1 MMPAV
6 SIQFTFQLIRSVQ
19 SAIVRIMKS
28 RKKMKHVV
36 LVQET
41 ISQIKSRFMPKISD
55 IKKSIDQLIEKEY
68 LERLEGEE
76 LGYLA

>member
-1 MMPAV
+1 
-6 SIQFTFQLIRSVQ
+6 
-19 SAIVRIMKS
+19 MKS
-28 RKKMKHVV
+28 RKKMKHVN

-41 ISQIKSRFMPKISD
+41 IAQLSTRFSPKVAD

-68 LERLEGEE
+68 LERVEDDS

>member
-1 MMPAV
+1 
-6 SIQFTFQLIRSVQ
+6 
-19 SAIVRIMKS
+19 MKS

-41 ISQIKSRFMPKISD
+41 IQQIKSRFTPKIQD
-55 IKKSIDQLIEKEY
+55 IKRSIDQLIEKEY
-68 LERLEGEE
+68 LERLDNEE

>member
-1 MMPAV
+1 MIINTDV
-6 SIQFTFQLIRSVQ
+6 RSQ

-28 RKKMKHVV
+28 RKKMKHVQ

-41 ISQIKSRFMPKISD
+41 INQIKSRFTPKVPD

-68 LERLEGEE
+68 LERIEADEYS
-76 LGYLA
+76 YLA

>member
-1 MMPAV
+1 
-6 SIQFTFQLIRSVQ
+6 
-19 SAIVRIMKS
+19 MKS
-28 RKKMKHVV
+28 RKKMKHVS

-41 ISQIKSRFMPKISD
+41 ISQIKSRFTPKVGD

-68 LERLEGEE
+68 LERLGDDDGDW

>member
-1 MMPAV
+1 
-6 SIQFTFQLIRSVQ
+6 
-19 SAIVRIMKS
+19 MKS
-28 RKKMKHVV
+28 RKKMKHVS

-41 ISQIKSRFMPKISD
+41 ISQIKSRFTPKIGD

-68 LERLEGEE
+68 LERLGDDDGDW

>member
-1 MMPAV
+1 
-6 SIQFTFQLIRSVQ
+6 
-19 SAIVRIMKS
+19 MKS
-28 RKKMKHVV
+28 RKKMKHVQ

-41 ISQIKSRFMPKISD
+41 ISQIRSRFSPKVAD

-68 LERLEGEE
+68 LERLDSDE

>member
-1 MMPAV
+1 
-6 SIQFTFQLIRSVQ
+6 
-19 SAIVRIMKS
+19 MKS

-41 ISQIKSRFMPKISD
+41 ISQIKSRFTPKVQD

-68 LERLEGEE
+68 LERLEDNDE

>member
-1 MMPAV
+1 MP
-6 SIQFTFQLIRSVQ
+6 SLTKQ

-28 RKKMKHVV
+28 RKKMKHVQ

-41 ISQIKSRFMPKISD
+41 ISQIKSRFTPKIAD
-55 IKKSIDQLIEKEY
+55 IKKCIDILLEKEY
-68 LERLEGEE
+68 LERLEGDE

>member
-1 MMPAV
+1 
-6 SIQFTFQLIRSVQ
+6 
-19 SAIVRIMKS
+19 
-28 RKKMKHVV
+28 MKHVN

-41 ISQIKSRFMPKISD
+41 ISQLSIRFNPKPQD

-68 LERLEGEE
+68 LERLEEDQ

>member
-1 MMPAV
+1 M
-6 SIQFTFQLIRSVQ
+6 Q

-41 ISQIKSRFMPKISD
+41 ISQIKNRFSPKIPD

-68 LERLEGEE
+68 LERLEDDE

>member
-1 MMPAV
+1 MANFRDAD
-6 SIQFTFQLIRSVQ
+6 SLCLQ

-28 RKKMKHVV
+28 RKKMKHVQ

-41 ISQIKSRFMPKISD
+41 ISQIKNRFTPKVSD

-68 LERLEGEE
+68 LERLENEE

>member
-1 MMPAV
+1 
-6 SIQFTFQLIRSVQ
+6 
-19 SAIVRIMKS
+19 MKS
-28 RKKMKHVV
+28 RKKMKHVQ

-41 ISQIKSRFMPKISD
+41 IQQIKARFTPRIGD

-68 LERLEGEE
+68 LERMDDDS

>member
-1 MMPAV
+1 MYIRLT
-6 SIQFTFQLIRSVQ
+6 SQLTFLPQ

-28 RKKMKHVV
+28 RKKMKHSQ
-36 LVQET
+36 LIAET
-41 ISQIKSRFMPKISD
+41 INQIKARFTPKVGD

-68 LERLEGEE
+68 LERIEDEQ